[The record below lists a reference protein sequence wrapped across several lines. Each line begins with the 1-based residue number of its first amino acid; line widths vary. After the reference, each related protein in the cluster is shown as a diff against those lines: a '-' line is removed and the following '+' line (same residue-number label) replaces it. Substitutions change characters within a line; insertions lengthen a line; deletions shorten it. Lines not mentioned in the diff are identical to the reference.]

1 MDDVSTKRP
10 TGTGQWARME
20 DVARLAGVTKMT
32 VSRALR
38 DPGRVTPATRAR
50 IEQAMADIGF
60 VPNRNAGSLTLGT
73 TRIIAALI
81 PTIHHA
87 VFAATV
93 QGMAD
98 AMRPQGYHL
107 LLGDTRHAR
116 EEETALIDAF
126 LSRRPDGLILTGVRR
141 PPESRRRLERAGLPI
156 VETWDLSTSPIDMLV
171 GFSNRRAGY
180 AMTRHLLDCGY
191 RRIAFINGQRQNNE
205 RVQRREAGY
214 VQAMREAG
222 LAHRVETL
230 SGNSVH
236 VSDGRDALRHI
247 LDDRPDTD
255 AIFCTNDIFAIGA
268 LTECRRRGISV
279 PDQFGV
285 AGFHDLEGGAAIQ
298 PALTTVRVPAYRIG
312 WEAAGLILGRLSGM
326 ITTAPKIEL
335 PFEIVIRESTRPCV
349 ATATDLARR

>member
-1 MDDVSTKRP
+1 M
-10 TGTGQWARME
+10 A

-38 DPGRVTPATRAR
+38 EPARVAASTRAR
-50 IEQAMADIGF
+50 IEQAMHDTGF
-60 VPNRNAGSLTLGT
+60 VPNRNAGSLTSGT

-107 LLGDTRHAR
+107 LLGDTRHAPD
-116 EEETALIDAF
+116 EESALIDAF

-141 PPESRRRLERAGLPI
+141 PPESQRRLARAGLPI
-156 VETWDLSTSPIDMLV
+156 VETWEMSSAPFDMLV

-180 AMTRHLLDCGY
+180 EMTRHLLACGY

-214 VQAMREAG
+214 KQALREAG
-222 LAHRVETL
+222 LPHRIETL
-230 SGNSVH
+230 TGNSVH
-236 VSDGRDALRHI
+236 FSDGAAALSRI
-247 LDDRPDTD
+247 LDEDRKVD
-255 AIFCTNDIFAIGA
+255 AVFCTNDIFAIGA
-268 LTECRRRGISV
+268 LLECRRRGLIV

-285 AGFHDLEGGAAIQ
+285 AGFHDLEIGAAMQ
-298 PALTTVRVPAYRIG
+298 PALTTVRAPAYRIG
-312 WEAAGLILGRLSGM
+312 WEAARLVLGRLSGE
-326 ITTAPKIEL
+326 IKDTPRIEL
-335 PFEIVIRESTRPCV
+335 PFEIVIRNSTRAP
-349 ATATDLARR
+349 AT

>member
-1 MDDVSTKRP
+1 MDDGAPKRSG
-10 TGTGQWARME
+10 GTGQWARME
-20 DVARLAGVTKMT
+20 DVARLVGVTKMT

-38 DPGRVTPATRAR
+38 DPGRVAAPTRAR
-50 IEQAMADIGF
+50 IEQAMHDIGF

-73 TRIIAALI
+73 TRIVAALI

-98 AMRPQGYHL
+98 AMRPHGYHL

-116 EEETALIDAF
+116 EEERALIDAF

-141 PPESRRRLERAGLPI
+141 DAESRKRLARAGLPI
-156 VETWDLSTSPIDMLV
+156 VETWDISSSPLDMLV

-214 VQAMREAG
+214 IQAMREAG
-222 LAHRVETL
+222 LPIRIETL
-230 SGNSVH
+230 TGNSVH
-236 VSDGRDALRHI
+236 FDDGALALSRI
-247 LDDRPDTD
+247 LDEDPRTD
-255 AIFCTNDIFAIGA
+255 AVFCTNDVFAIGA
-268 LTECRRRGISV
+268 LMECRRRRIAV
-279 PDQFGV
+279 PKQFGI
-285 AGFHDLEGGAAIQ
+285 AGFHDLDIGTAVQ

-312 WEAAGLILGRLSGM
+312 WEAAGLVLGRLSGA
-326 ITTAPKIEL
+326 ITTTPKIEL
-335 PFEIVIRESTRPCV
+335 PFEIVVRGSTRPMCRS
-349 ATATDLARR
+349 TRRALQ